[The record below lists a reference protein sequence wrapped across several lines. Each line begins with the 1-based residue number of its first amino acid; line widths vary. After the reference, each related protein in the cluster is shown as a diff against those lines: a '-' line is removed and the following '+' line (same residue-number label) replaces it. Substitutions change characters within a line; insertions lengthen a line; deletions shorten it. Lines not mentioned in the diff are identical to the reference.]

1 MACDCPKPT
10 ALTAID
16 ATTCPEELGQIQRFI
31 LYRKGTIVF
40 NTTDP
45 AEAIPPDAQ
54 LPVSIQGALNFP
66 TVLAPWT
73 ILLAAIDDSKAILT
87 PLLGGDSSI
96 TPGTQNTFGGGDNT
110 TLNGQIYSL
119 GFNPADGTA
128 RFDSMSAEQTRQF
141 KLLVCED
148 LEMFM
153 INSDGD
159 IIGERDASNILL
171 WHGFNVTN
179 VAFGGRSVQGL
190 ATRDNNVMTFQLDSD
205 WDTKFEKQTPTDFNA
220 LTFN

>member
-31 LYRKGTIVF
+31 LYRKGTIRF
-40 NTTDP
+40 DTITPTATGSLP
-45 AEAIPPDAQ
+45 A
-54 LPVSIQGALNFP
+54 SIQGAGNLP
-66 TVLAPWT
+66 SDVAPWT
-73 ILLAAIDDSKAILT
+73 ILLALATNDKAILT
-87 PLLGGDSSI
+87 PLLGGDSSL

-128 RFDSMSAEQTRQF
+128 RFDSMSAEQTRQL

-148 LEMFM
+148 LEMIM
-153 INSDGD
+153 INDNGD
-159 IIGERDASNILL
+159 LIGERDTVDTDL

-179 VAFGGRSVQGL
+179 VAFGGRSVQGF
-190 ATRDNNVMTFQLDSD
+190 ATRDNNVMTFQLDDD

>member
-1 MACDCPKPT
+1 MCVCPKPT
-10 ALTAID
+10 ALTSID

-31 LYRKGTIVF
+31 FYRKGTIRF
-40 NTTDP
+40 DTADP
-45 AEAIPPDAQ
+45 SSVKQIPA
-54 LPVSIQGALNFP
+54 SISGIGNLP

-73 ILLAAIDDSKAILT
+73 ILLALATNDKAILT

-96 TPGTQNTFGGGDNT
+96 TPGTQNTFGGGDNS

-128 RFDSMSAEQTRQF
+128 RFDSMTAAQTAAF

-148 LEMFM
+148 LEMIM
-153 INSDGD
+153 INDSGQL
-159 IIGERDASNILL
+159 IGERDTVDTDL
-171 WHGFNVTN
+171 WHGFNVSN
-179 VAFGGRSVQGL
+179 VAFGGRNVQGF
-190 ATRDNNVMTFQLDSD
+190 ATRDNNVMTFQLDDD
-205 WDTKFEKQTPTDFNA
+205 WDTKYEKQTPTDFNA

>member
-1 MACDCPKPT
+1 MCVCPKPT
-10 ALTAID
+10 ALTSID

-31 LYRKGTIVF
+31 FYRKGTIRF
-40 NTTDP
+40 DTADP
-45 AEAIPPDAQ
+45 SSVKQIPA
-54 LPVSIQGALNFP
+54 SISGVGNLP

-73 ILLAAIDDSKAILT
+73 ILLALATNDKAILT

-96 TPGTQNTFGGGDNT
+96 TPGTQNTFGGGDNS

-128 RFDSMSAEQTRQF
+128 RFDSMTAAQTAAF

-148 LEMFM
+148 LEMIM
-153 INSDGD
+153 INDSGQL
-159 IIGERDASNILL
+159 IGERDTVDTDL
-171 WHGFNVTN
+171 WHGFNVSN
-179 VAFGGRSVQGL
+179 VAFGGRNVQGF
-190 ATRDNNVMTFQLDSD
+190 ATRDNNVMTFQLDDD
-205 WDTKFEKQTPTDFNA
+205 WDTKYEKQTPTDFNA